1 MNWKNKRMLNENR
14 DLIGSLIAIA
24 AMVADGIG
32 IILVYYKAGI
42 PALILIAI
50 SVALL
55 VSSIKIGG

>member
-55 VSSIKIGG
+55 VASIKIGG

>member
-50 SVALL
+50 SFALL
-55 VSSIKIGG
+55 VASIKIGG

>member
-55 VSSIKIGG
+55 VASVKIGG